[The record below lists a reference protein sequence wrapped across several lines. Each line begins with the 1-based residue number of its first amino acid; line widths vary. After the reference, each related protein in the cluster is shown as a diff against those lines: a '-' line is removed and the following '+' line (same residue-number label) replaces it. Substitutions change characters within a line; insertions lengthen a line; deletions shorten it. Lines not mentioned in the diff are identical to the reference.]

1 MAPRASPPS
10 QASGIPPLRSI
21 VFLGLAFTSFS
32 VSISTLHLT
41 FVPDFLA
48 IAFDLFFVWI
58 YVSSII
64 GSILLTLTDNTSERE
79 ALTAHLVISAVM
91 SFILCISKFIEK
103 GGFEGFTGEDFGL
116 CMKMVIWTVTC
127 GMLSAIWIHRGVEGL
142 NGEAKAVPGNLWLF
156 LYE

>member
-1 MAPRASPPS
+1 MAPLASPPS
-10 QASGIPPLRSI
+10 KASEIPPLRSI

-32 VSISTLHLT
+32 FSISTLNSA
-41 FVPDFLA
+41 FIPDFLV

-64 GSILLTLTDNTSERE
+64 GSILLTLTDQTPERE
-79 ALTAHLVISAVM
+79 ALTAHFIISAVM

-103 GGFEGFTGEDFGL
+103 APFKAFTGEDFGF
-116 CMKMVIWTVTC
+116 CMKMVIWTVTS
-127 GMLSAIWIHRGVEGL
+127 GMLSAIWIRRGVEGL
-142 NGEAKAVPGNLWLF
+142 KREAKAVPGNLRLF

>member
-1 MAPRASPPS
+1 MASRASPPS
-10 QASGIPPLRSI
+10 QASEIPPLRSI

-32 VSISTLHLT
+32 FGIFT
-41 FVPDFLA
+41 FYFPFIPDVLG

-64 GSILLTLTDNTSERE
+64 GSILVTLTDKTPERA
-79 ALTAHLVISAVM
+79 ALTAHFVISAAM

-103 GGFEGFTGEDFGL
+103 GGLKGFTGKDFGF
-116 CMKMVIWTVTC
+116 CIKMVIWTVTC
-127 GMLSAIWIHRGVEGL
+127 GMLSAIWIRRGVEGL
-142 NGEAKAVPGNLWLF
+142 KREAKAVPGNLWLF